1 MMRCIKGAINHCH
14 DAQADMAIHPLGH
27 RQLLL
32 QAIGRL
38 KSPPADSSS
47 ASSSADGGDGGGR
60 VPVTATDASLREA
73 RAAATRQQARLL
85 SSLQRAEQMRAQHA
99 GCAA

>member
-1 MMRCIKGAINHCH
+1 MIAKNHCH
-14 DAQADMAIHPLGH
+14 GAQADMAIHPLGH

-38 KSPPADSSS
+38 KSPPAATSS
-47 ASSSADGGDGGGR
+47 ASSSADGDGGDR

-85 SSLQRAEQMRAQHA
+85 SSLQRAEQLRAQHA